1 MMFMM
6 LLDDKLAARH
16 LFLSF
21 FLVGTSSCFGCQE
34 LTPLF
39 EFGSEREMCSVTEP
53 KGLQETWRFSV
64 EAYFCTVGHGMFNA
78 KGVIQKGMQIPMLV
92 TVVDACLKTQ

>member
-6 LLDDKLAARH
+6 LLHDKLATRH

-21 FLVGTSSCFGCQE
+21 FLVGTSNSFGCQE

-39 EFGSEREMCSVTEP
+39 EFGNERETCSVIEP
-53 KGLQETWRFSV
+53 KGLQCIA
-64 EAYFCTVGHGMFNA
+64 EALSLCRYDDF
-78 KGVIQKGMQIPMLV
+78 
-92 TVVDACLKTQ
+92 

>member
-1 MMFMM
+1 MIFMM
-6 LLDDKLAARH
+6 SLDDKLAMHH

-21 FLVGTSSCFGCQE
+21 FLVGTSNCFGCQE

-39 EFGSEREMCSVTEP
+39 EFGNEREMCSLTEP

-64 EAYFCTVGHGMFNA
+64 EAYCCTVGHGMFN
-78 KGVIQKGMQIPMLV
+78 V
-92 TVVDACLKTQ
+92 